1 MKCNDNIGSLVSTT
15 TADNIC
21 QINPNQ
27 STHVSYN
34 SFSKSKTNLILK
46 KQNLSHQLNAIN
58 FLQKYFDNEN
68 SDDLLYEIAQEIN
81 LDHYLNS
88 TMNNN
93 HFHLTPI
100 FNSNI
105 QLSNNKEKKDNV
117 NFCFFLIRKFII
129 NF

>member
-15 TADNIC
+15 TTTTADNIC
-21 QINPNQ
+21 RIKPNQ
-27 STHVSYN
+27 STYVSN
-34 SFSKSKTNLILK
+34 NLFSKSKINLNKYNPNLILK

-58 FLQKYFDNEN
+58 FLQEYLDNEN
-68 SDDLLYEIAQEIN
+68 SDVLIDLLYEIAEEIN

-105 QLSNNKEKKDNV
+105 QLSNNKEKKNK
-117 NFCFFLIRKFII
+117 LK
-129 NF
+129 